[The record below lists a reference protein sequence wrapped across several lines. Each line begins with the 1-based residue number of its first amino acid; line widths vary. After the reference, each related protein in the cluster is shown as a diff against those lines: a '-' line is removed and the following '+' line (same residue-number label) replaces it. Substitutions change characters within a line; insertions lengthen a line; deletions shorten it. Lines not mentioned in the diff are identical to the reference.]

1 MHLSWLKY
9 SLERQR
15 LEREE
20 EKTSDELAEIR
31 INIQTFQTDGDK
43 LTAQVNTLA
52 ENAAKAKESA
62 MMRELLIQ
70 SNAIRQGAKEKY
82 EKVQEL
88 KKKERALHLSL
99 DL

>member
-1 MHLSWLKY
+1 MYLSWLKY

-15 LEREE
+15 LERE

-43 LTAQVNTLA
+43 LTAQANTLA
-52 ENAAKAKESA
+52 ENAAKAKESV
-62 MMRELLIQ
+62 MMSELLIQ
-70 SNAIRQGAKEKY
+70 SNAIRQGAEEKY

-88 KKKERALHLSL
+88 KKKESALHLSL